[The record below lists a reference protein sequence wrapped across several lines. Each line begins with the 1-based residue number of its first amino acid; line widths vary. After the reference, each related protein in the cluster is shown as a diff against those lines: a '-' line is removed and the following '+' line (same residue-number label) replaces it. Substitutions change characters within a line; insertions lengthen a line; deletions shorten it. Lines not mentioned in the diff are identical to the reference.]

1 MGEPLRALIIEDQE
15 NDALLIERELRRA
28 GFDLTIERVETSDAL
43 AAALDDSRW
52 DIVISDYSLPA
63 FDAPA
68 ALRVLT
74 ARGLDL
80 PFLIVSG
87 TVGEDVAVAAM
98 RLGAHDYIMKNNL
111 TRLAPAVSREVRE
124 ARGRHA
130 RRQAEE
136 ALRRTEE
143 QFRQAQKMEAMGRL
157 AGGIAHDFNNL
168 LTAILGYGDLITD
181 QLSPADPLRADM
193 EEILKAA
200 DRGAALTRQLL
211 AFSRQQLLE
220 PQILDLNSIV
230 EGVAQLIR
238 RLLGPDI
245 EIVVECDPALGL
257 IQADAGQLEQVIM
270 NLAVNARDAM
280 ERGGRLTIETS
291 NVLLQADDPTLSPAV
306 APGPYVRLAVS
317 DTGFGIDGDTLPRIF
332 EPFFTTKE
340 RGKGTGLGLSTV
352 YGIVTQS
359 SGAIG
364 VDSAPHQGTTFRIY
378 LPHSQEAVSDKDI
391 ARTAT
396 AARGSETVLLV
407 EDEDAVRE
415 LIRKSLERHGFRV
428 LAAESSSAALA
439 LVDTAGPIDLMV
451 TDVLMPEL
459 GGPALAERMKRLRPG
474 MKVLYIS
481 GYTDD
486 EALWQFD
493 ATVPFLQKPFTPES
507 LARKVRETLDTR
519 APGS

>member
-1 MGEPLRALIIEDQE
+1 MGEPLRALLIEDQE
-15 NDALLIERELRRA
+15 NDALLIERELRRG
-28 GFDLTIERVETSDAL
+28 GFDLSVERVETSDAFR
-43 AAALDDSRW
+43 AALAGSSW

-68 ALRVLT
+68 ALRVL
-74 ARGLDL
+74 AESRLDL

-111 TRLAPAVSREVRE
+111 TRLTPAVSREVRE

-136 ALRRTEE
+136 ALRQAEE

-168 LTAILGYGDLITD
+168 LTAILGYSDLITE
-181 QLSPADPLRADM
+181 QLSPSDPLRADV
-193 EEILKAA
+193 EEIRKAA

-220 PQILDLNSIV
+220 PQILDLN
-230 EGVAQLIR
+230 GVVDGVSQLIR

-245 EIVVECDPALGL
+245 EVVLDCAQDLGL
-257 IQADAGQLEQVIM
+257 VQADAGQLEQVLM

-280 ERGGRLTIETS
+280 ERGGRLTIQTT
-291 NVLLQADDPTLSPAV
+291 NVMMEAGDPKVSPAV
-306 APGPYVRLAVS
+306 SSGPYVCLTVA
-317 DTGFGIDGDTLPRIF
+317 DTGTGIDAEALPRIF

-364 VDSAPHQGTTFRIY
+364 VESRLTGGTAFHVY
-378 LPHSQEAVSDKDI
+378 LPQSLEAEADTDLARPPI
-391 ARTAT
+391 AT
-396 AARGSETVLLV
+396 RGSETVLLV

-415 LIRKSLERHGFRV
+415 LIRKSLERHGFHV
-428 LAAESSSAALA
+428 IAAHNSTAALA
-439 LVDTAGPIDLMV
+439 LIETAGAIDLMV
-451 TDVLMPEL
+451 TDVLMPEI
-459 GGPALAERMKRLRPG
+459 GGPALAERMKHLRPE

-486 EALWQFD
+486 DALSRLD

-507 LARKVRETLDTR
+507 LARKIRETLDTR
-519 APGS
+519 APEA